1 VSAALSDPNDGVV
14 GYLIDPEGEAV
25 ASSSNITLDSTASNA
40 ILTGSLNVYKDN
52 PEPGR
57 WTFALDWLPP
67 MDPDLEASNPGNGD
81 SASLDINPG
90 GGEVAPGLWFLNPSG
105 IGPYGPGGAP
115 SETASA
121 GFGAVTQAFDPTADT
136 SSRGRAPRFR
146 SRSRR
151 QPARERRLRVH
162 QPRRRVPVRRRQP
175 GHRLP
180 ERRRA
185 RVDSVQLHGQV
196 GLPSRT
202 AQ

>member
-81 SASLDINPG
+81 SASLDIDPG

-121 GFGAVTQAFDPTADT
+121 GFGAVTQAFDPTVDT

-151 QPARERRLRVH
+151 QPARERTSPGSSTSTTRSSSTTSARS
-162 QPRRRVPVRRRQP
+162 PSSRAATSSRRFRSATR
-175 GHRLP
+175 
-180 ERRRA
+180 
-185 RVDSVQLHGQV
+185 S
-196 GLPSRT
+196 SRT